1 MANPSDLKDD
11 ETLNKE
17 ARGLLREFMDS
28 RLSQF
33 SESIEQLFSN
43 NLIAKCD
50 TYFDKLFYST
60 ICLDDFGLQ
69 SEHCKR
75 FLKIVR
81 LTAITT
87 GDSTN
92 EGDKALIEANG
103 ALKKAIVDG
112 IKSSSN
118 SRAKND
124 LNHIIDKLDDTTYH
138 CYLFIDSID
147 HIPAIS
153 FLISRYAVNDPTE
166 AAMLKA
172 MYFKGIT
179 NYGSGMAYYSL
190 RSK

>member
-1 MANPSDLKDD
+1 MVNPSDLKDD
-11 ETLNKE
+11 ETLDKE
-17 ARGLLREFMDS
+17 ARELLREFMSS
-28 RLSQF
+28 RLLQF

-50 TYFDKLFYST
+50 TYFDKLFYAT
-60 ICLDDFGLQ
+60 ICLDDLGFQ
-69 SEHCKR
+69 SEHCKQ
-75 FLKIVR
+75 FLRIIR
-81 LTAITT
+81 STAIIN
-87 GDSTN
+87 GD
-92 EGDKALIEANG
+92 DKALIEVNNT
-103 ALKKAIVDG
+103 LKKSIVDG

-124 LNHIIDKLDDTTYH
+124 LNHIIDKLDDTAYH

-147 HIPAIS
+147 YIPAIS